1 MFGEED
7 EKPSV
12 PESVLQNLLLQV
24 GASIHVQWFL
34 VAQAAAIYDFF
45 FLFFFLSNE
54 SSYSLAKGRGT
65 GRAEWQANCEGC
77 CSKCRYSYSSSAP

>member
-45 FLFFFLSNE
+45 FLFFFF
-54 SSYSLAKGRGT
+54 
-65 GRAEWQANCEGC
+65 Q
-77 CSKCRYSYSSSAP
+77 